1 MFKIKCFYVLFLIV
15 LSSCKAQNLNQLKNK
30 PNIIYI
36 NVDDLGWM
44 DTATYG
50 SIFFETPNIDRL
62 AKSGLKFTKG
72 YASAANC
79 APSRACLIS
88 GQNTPRHGIYTV
100 SNSDRGHEK
109 TRKII
114 PIKNTEILADENVTI
129 AEMLQKEGY
138 VTGTFGK
145 WHLGEDAK
153 TQGFDVNIGGSYNGN
168 PGKNGYFSPYNIKN
182 IKDTLQG
189 ENLTDRLTQEAI
201 SFIKV
206 NKAKPFFVYLPFY
219 AVHTP
224 LSTTLALEKKYTE
237 KEGNSSKKK
246 AIYAGM
252 IETVDRNVGL
262 ILKEIKDLDL
272 KNTLIIFT
280 SDNGGIR
287 DISHQDPLRAGK
299 GSYYEGGIRVP
310 YIISWQGVVKPNTV
324 SKTPITNL
332 DFYPTF
338 MDILKVK
345 MPGKI
350 LDGTSILP
358 ILKGEKIKERS
369 LYYHFPI
376 YLQAYNAKTDQ
387 ARDPFFRTRPGS
399 VIIDGDWKLH
409 QYFENNEIELYNLK
423 SDLGERKNLV
433 TIHPKKASELLNK
446 LTIWREEVN
455 APIPTELNPEYDAY
469 FIPNKFKTKK

>member
-1 MFKIKCFYVLFLIV
+1 MSVN
-15 LSSCKAQNLNQLKNK
+15 AQSFVDSKKK

-44 DTATYG
+44 DTETYG
-50 SIFFETPNIDRL
+50 STFFETPNINKL
-62 AKSGLKFTKG
+62 AESGLKFTNG

-100 SNSDRGHEK
+100 SNSDRGNTK

-114 PIKNTEILADENVTI
+114 PIKNTVVLADKNVTL
-129 AEMLQKEGY
+129 AEMLKRAGY
-138 VTGTFGK
+138 TTGTFGK

-153 TQGFDVNIGGSYNGN
+153 TQGFDVNVGGSHNGN

-182 IKDTLQG
+182 IIDHKKG

-201 SFIKV
+201 SFIKD
-206 NKAKPFFVYLPFY
+206 NKEKPFFVYLPFY

-224 LSTTLALEKKYTE
+224 LSTTSALEKKYSE

-252 IETVDRNVGL
+252 IETVDRNIGL
-262 ILKEIKDLDL
+262 ILDEIKALNL
-272 KNTLIIFT
+272 KNTLIVFT

-287 DISHQDPLRAGK
+287 AISNQDPLRAGK

-310 YIISWQGVVKPNTV
+310 YIISWDGVVKPNTV
-324 SKTPITNL
+324 SKTSITNL

-338 MDILKVK
+338 MDVLNVK
-345 MPGKI
+345 MPKKV
-350 LDGTSILP
+350 LDGISILP
-358 ILKGEKIKERS
+358 ILKGGKIKKRS
-369 LYYHFPI
+369 LFYHFPI

-423 SDLGERKNLV
+423 EDLGEKNNIV
-433 TIHPKKASELLNK
+433 EVYPKKASELLEK
-446 LTIWREEVN
+446 LNAWRTELN
-455 APIPTELNPEYDAY
+455 APIPTELNPKYDAD
-469 FIPNKFKTKK
+469 FVPNKFNKNH